1 MVSFFYKVN
10 YMDKKRKSGLD
21 RNIRQCL
28 SYVIKKDGPF
38 RWSTIVGFTKDDFI
52 KHIKDNF
59 QDGMSFEN
67 YGEWV
72 ISFRIPKRCYKFNS
86 LKDEDFK
93 KFWSLKNIAPRWLKE
108 AQHQKKEI
116 KKTEVEKYGL
126 WDILPSGNF
135 AEYLVD

>member
-1 MVSFFYKVN
+1 
-10 YMDKKRKSGLD
+10 MDKKRKSGLD

-52 KHIKDNF
+52 KHMKDNF

-72 ISFRIPKRCYKFNS
+72 ISFHIPKKCYKFNS
-86 LKDEDFK
+86 INDENFK
-93 KFWSLKNIAPRWLKE
+93 RFWSLKNICPRWLKD
-108 AQHQKKEI
+108 AQHT
-116 KKTEVEKYGL
+116 KTQISKQIVEKYGL
-126 WDILPSGNF
+126 WDILPVGNISNM
-135 AEYLVD
+135 LVD

>member
-1 MVSFFYKVN
+1 
-10 YMDKKRKSGLD
+10 
-21 RNIRQCL
+21 
-28 SYVIKKDGPF
+28 
-38 RWSTIVGFTKDDFI
+38 
-52 KHIKDNF
+52 
-59 QDGMSFEN
+59 MSFEN

-126 WDILPSGNF
+126 WDILLSGNIE
-135 AEYLVD
+135 EYVVD